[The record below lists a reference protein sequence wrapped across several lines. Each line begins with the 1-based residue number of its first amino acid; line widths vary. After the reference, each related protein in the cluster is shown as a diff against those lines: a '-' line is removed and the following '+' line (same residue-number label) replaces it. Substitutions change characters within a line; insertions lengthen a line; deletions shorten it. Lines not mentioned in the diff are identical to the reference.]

1 MIDSSLDKVVWSET
15 YNRKQTDLL
24 TLQTEIARDV
34 SSKIKTKLSG
44 EDLAKVTKSYT
55 TNEEAYQLY
64 LKGNFYTSKFT
75 KEGFDKGSEYL
86 EQAIKLDPDYA
97 LAYNGLAYNQLTAMD
112 WFTNPK
118 IAGAKARD
126 TVNKA
131 ASLDSSLPQTQLL
144 LGLVAYWVEWDWSA
158 AEKAFRR
165 AIELNPSDPRPY
177 GVCAWLLSN
186 TGRNDEAI
194 ELAKRSYQLDPISPE
209 TNWYLGIVLLA
220 AGKTDEAIRRFQ
232 ASIDLEPTYFYAHNF
247 LGRAYLQAGKIT
259 QAVAAFERAR
269 DLERENPEN
278 WANLAYAYGLSGK
291 RDEAEKIIA
300 YLKDLSRTNYVAP
313 YYLAIAY
320 AGLGDNEQTF
330 KCIEQAYEDRSDS
343 LILYLTADPQMQKI
357 RSDPRYKEMLKRLN
371 LPE

>member
-1 MIDSSLDKVVWSET
+1 
-15 YNRKQTDLL
+15 
-24 TLQTEIARDV
+24 
-34 SSKIKTKLSG
+34 
-44 EDLAKVTKSYT
+44 
-55 TNEEAYQLY
+55 
-64 LKGNFYTSKFT
+64 
-75 KEGFDKGSEYL
+75 
-86 EQAIKLDPDYA
+86 
-97 LAYNGLAYNQLTAMD
+97 MD

-131 ASLDSSLPQTQLL
+131 AALDSSLPQTQLL

-177 GVCAWLLSN
+177 GVCAGLLSN

-220 AGKTDEAIRRFQ
+220 AGKTDEAISRFQ

-269 DLERENPEN
+269 DLEREP
-278 WANLAYAYGLSGK
+278 
-291 RDEAEKIIA
+291 
-300 YLKDLSRTNYVAP
+300 
-313 YYLAIAY
+313 
-320 AGLGDNEQTF
+320 
-330 KCIEQAYEDRSDS
+330 
-343 LILYLTADPQMQKI
+343 
-357 RSDPRYKEMLKRLN
+357 
-371 LPE
+371 